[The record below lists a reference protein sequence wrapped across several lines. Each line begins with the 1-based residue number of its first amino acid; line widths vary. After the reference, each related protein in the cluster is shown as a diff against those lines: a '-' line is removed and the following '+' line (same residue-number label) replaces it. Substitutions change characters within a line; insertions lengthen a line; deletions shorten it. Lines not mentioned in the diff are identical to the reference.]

1 MSKVTKE
8 GNFLCLYSTEEEYIE
23 ELEKRK
29 QRFQEEVDEWS
40 RKKESDKFLGLN
52 QEEEQQSE
60 NQNFSEEEFGH
71 ADERLV
77 RWTLEELNRMNGIP
91 NENELTEEEIKDIF
105 SKYEE
110 EPSNRFYF
118 SEEQENADMEN
129 WKKSEIEKIKS
140 LETADERWRKKR
152 DKSRGNK

>member
-1 MSKVTKE
+1 MGKKIKLGKNLWGE
-8 GNFLCLYSTEEEYIE
+8 ISTYEDIDRDIE
-23 ELEKRK
+23 ERK

-40 RKKESDKFLGLN
+40 RKKESDKLLGLN
-52 QEEEQQSE
+52 QEEEQQAE

-71 ADERLV
+71 ANEGLV

-91 NENELTEEEIKDIF
+91 NENELTEEEIKEIF

-118 SEEQENADMEN
+118 SEEQENEN
-129 WKKSEIEKIKS
+129 
-140 LETADERWRKKR
+140 
-152 DKSRGNK
+152 